1 MEIGYSC
8 IYSNSMDII
17 FNKYIKHKSNNH
29 ILKEIIDF
37 FIYGACVELRFGGIF
52 TLQKFLPFTPFLESA
67 QTVYGIPISPKGYQE
82 LCIFMILVSLGFLEV
97 RLSIFG
103 VSWGFVWVSWGTQD
117 VSEIRMCPQ
126 YVLNLYYSGIIGV
139 PWGSLVLENAHEK
152 YTFPGRHEFLPL
164 SHDSLD

>member
-37 FIYGACVELRFGGIF
+37 FIYGACVELRFGSIF

-103 VSWGFVWVSWGTQD
+103 VSWGFVWVSFGFHG
-117 VSEIRMCPQ
+117 VLRMSQRYEC
-126 YVLNLYYSGIIGV
+126 V
-139 PWGSLVLENAHEK
+139 PSM
-152 YTFPGRHEFLPL
+152 F
-164 SHDSLD
+164 

>member
-29 ILKEIIDF
+29 VLKEIIDF
-37 FIYGACVELRFGGIF
+37 FIYGACVELRFGSIF
-52 TLQKFLPFTPFLESA
+52 TLQKSLPFTPFLESA

-103 VSWGFVWVSWGTQD
+103 VSLGFVWVSFGFHG
-117 VSEIRMCPQ
+117 VLRMSQRYEC
-126 YVLNLYYSGIIGV
+126 V
-139 PWGSLVLENAHEK
+139 PNM
-152 YTFPGRHEFLPL
+152 F
-164 SHDSLD
+164 

>member
-17 FNKYIKHKSNNH
+17 FNKYIKHKSNDN

-37 FIYGACVELRFGGIF
+37 FIYGACVELRFGSIF
-52 TLQKFLPFTPFLESA
+52 TLQKSLPFTPFLESA

-103 VSWGFVWVSWGTQD
+103 VSWGFVWVSFGFHG
-117 VSEIRMCPQ
+117 VLRMSQRYEC
-126 YVLNLYYSGIIGV
+126 V
-139 PWGSLVLENAHEK
+139 PNM
-152 YTFPGRHEFLPL
+152 F
-164 SHDSLD
+164 